1 MTGALF
7 EISAPELAR
16 AGVVL
21 TEIERRASALAPA
34 LDEIGMM
41 LTTSTRRRFEEG
53 RGPDGTPWIESGRA
67 KAEGGRTLVDRGHL
81 RDSITHRVEGHA
93 VRVGTNRVY
102 GGIHQFGGVIEGK
115 SGSLKFK
122 TPGGGFVTVKSVTMP
137 ARPFLGLS
145 DADRAEATVILEE
158 FLSSPLFEGGSL

>member
-21 TEIERRASALAPA
+21 EGIGARASALAPV
-34 LDEIGMM
+34 LDEIGMS
-41 LTTSTRRRFEEG
+41 LTTSTRHRFEEG
-53 RGPDGTPWIESGRA
+53 RGPDGAAWAESGRA

-81 RDSITHRVEGHA
+81 RDSITHRVEGTA

-115 SGSLKFK
+115 SGPLKFR
-122 TPGGGFVTVKSVTMP
+122 TPGGGFATVKSVEIP
-137 ARPFLGLS
+137 ARPYLGLS
-145 DADRAEATVILEE
+145 EVDRAEATVILEE
-158 FLSSPLFEGGSL
+158 HLIGGGVL